1 MITTSSINNYIKLI
15 LFSSYIIC
23 WISISTTFQD
33 IIAAKEM
40 SEFEF
45 KKIFNLVRHVS
56 VYFCLIFAILI
67 NFFILIRHN
76 FSFKKNLLFFFLI
89 LYFLSQLPGLFL
101 TENSLENFSF
111 IVSSL
116 TIVLIIIASD
126 HFFSFKEKMGFVT
139 ISLIILFCVFMISF
153 FPKLFLFLKAESSM
167 YGGVIDYDDFFV
179 GKISP
184 RSSGISRSAL
194 IVLILIDI
202 VTYYKNKNR
211 SFVVYFYR
219 AFFITSILV
228 LQSRTI
234 LVLTLFYL
242 ITLFIINQNFT
253 IKKILKFIFAL
264 ILTPIFFTFV
274 IFNIHIHNYYLK
286 KNIDS
291 EFNLNLK
298 SMVENSKKPIRLID
312 EGNFTSGRYEDWNNL
327 LIEFKENKKNI
338 FFGYGAQA
346 DRYLINQSASNGILY
361 ALSASG
367 LIGLFFYFI
376 FSLLVVFKLLRKIYY
391 LKEDTIYNYLF
402 YLIILIILAR
412 SILESSYAVFS
423 IDLIILLTFVNF
435 IRKQNLN

>member
-1 MITTSSINNYIKLI
+1 MIITSSINNYIKLI
-15 LFSSYIIC
+15 LFSSYILC

-33 IIAAKEM
+33 IIVAKEM

-56 VYFCLIFAILI
+56 IYFCLIFVILI

-111 IVSSL
+111 IISSL
-116 TIVLIIIASD
+116 TILLIIIASD

-139 ISLIILFCVFMISF
+139 ISLIILLCVFMLSF
-153 FPKLFLFLKAESSM
+153 LPKLFLFLKAESSL
-167 YGGVIDYDDFFV
+167 YGGILNYDLFV
-179 GKISP
+179 DKTSP

-194 IVLILIDI
+194 IILILIDI

-242 ITLFIINQNFT
+242 ITIFIIEQNFT
-253 IKKILKFIFAL
+253 IKKMLKFIFAF
-264 ILTPIFFTFV
+264 ILTPIFISFV
-274 IFNIHIHNYYLK
+274 MFNIHIHNYHLK
-286 KNIDS
+286 QNIVS
-291 EFNLNLK
+291 ELDLNLK
-298 SMVENSKKPIRLID
+298 SLIENSKKPIRLID
-312 EGNFTSGRYEDWNNL
+312 QDDFSSGRYKDWNNL
-327 LIEFKENKKNI
+327 LIEFKENKENI

-391 LKEDTIYNYLF
+391 LKEDAIYNYLF